1 MQFGKVIDPGAV
13 DFTLPPDAP
22 QTKNILQRYKID
34 TPFEASVGCAKWN
47 RTELKGFYPR
57 GTKDELA
64 YYSTQFNSIELNA
77 TFYGMPSWQQIVT
90 WRDKTPEDFKFF
102 PKLTNTISHFK
113 RLINV
118 KEPVQNFCNAISN
131 FENKLGMAFLQ
142 LHDNFAPKDFER
154 LKIVL
159 DEFPKGI
166 PLGVEV
172 RNAEWFSNQ
181 KVLQDYCDLLEKYQ
195 MANIIVDTAGRRDML
210 HMRLTSPVAFVR
222 YVGANHPSDIQRLDD
237 WVARIAKWRSEGL
250 QKLYFF
256 VHQNTELESP
266 LLAEHFI
273 KKLNKSLDLSLSV
286 PAKQPAQKSMFGDLN
301 LGL

>member
-1 MQFGKVIDPGAV
+1 MQFGKVPDPGII

-22 QTKNILQRYKID
+22 RTREILEKHK
-34 TPFEASVGCAKWN
+34 TSEPFEAYVGCAKWN

-57 GTKDELA
+57 GTKDELV
-64 YYSTQFNSIELNA
+64 YYATQFNSIELNA
-77 TFYGMPSWQQIVT
+77 TFYSMPSWQQIAT
-90 WRDKTPEDFKFF
+90 WRNKTPENFKFF

-113 RLINV
+113 RLIDV
-118 KEPVQNFCNAISN
+118 KEPIENFCNAISN
-131 FENKLGMAFLQ
+131 FEEKLGMAFLQ
-142 LHDNFAPKDFER
+142 LHDNFGPKDFSR
-154 LKIVL
+154 LQKTL
-159 DEFPKGI
+159 DEFPKGM

-172 RNAEWFSNQ
+172 RNAEWFSDADKQNAF
-181 KVLQDYCDLLEKYQ
+181 CELLEKHQ

-210 HMRLTSPVAFVR
+210 HMRLTSPVAFIR

-237 WVARIAKWRSEGL
+237 WVARIEKWRSEGL

-273 KKLNKSLDLSLSV
+273 KNLNKTLDVSLPI
-286 PAKQPAQKSMFGDLN
+286 PAKQPAQKSMLDDLN

>member
-1 MQFGKVIDPGAV
+1 MQFGKVTDPGAV
-13 DFTLPPDAP
+13 DFRLPQDAP
-22 QTKNILQRYKID
+22 QTKDVLQKHQNSV
-34 TPFEASVGCAKWN
+34 TFEAFVGCAKWN

-57 GTKDELA
+57 GTRDELT

-77 TFYGMPSWQQIVT
+77 TFYGMPSWQQIVN

-118 KEPVQNFCNAISN
+118 KEPVENFCNAISN

-172 RNAEWFSNQ
+172 RNAEWFSNE

-195 MANIIVDTAGRRDML
+195 MANIIVDTARRRDML

-237 WVARIAKWRSEGL
+237 WVKRIEKWRSEGL

-273 KKLNKSLDLSLSV
+273 KNLNASLGLSLPV
-286 PAKQPAQKSMFGDLN
+286 PAKQPAQKSMFVDLN

>member
-1 MQFGKVIDPGAV
+1 MQFGKVTDPGAI

-22 QTKNILQRYKID
+22 QTKKILQIYKNAA
-34 TPFEASVGCAKWN
+34 PLEASVGCAKWN

-77 TFYGMPSWQQIVT
+77 TFYGMPGWQQILT
-90 WRDKTPEDFKFF
+90 WRDKTPQDFKFF

-118 KEPVQNFCNAISN
+118 TEPVENFCNAISN
-131 FENKLGMAFLQ
+131 FEDKLGMAFLQ
-142 LHDNFAPKDFER
+142 LHDNFAPKDYER

-159 DEFPKGI
+159 EEFPKGI

-172 RNAEWFSNQ
+172 RNAEWFSNE
-181 KVLQDYCDLLEKYQ
+181 KVSQDYCDLLEKHQ

-237 WVARIAKWRSEGL
+237 WVARIEKWRSEGL

-273 KKLNKSLDLSLSV
+273 KNLNAYLNLSL
-286 PAKQPAQKSMFGDLN
+286 PIPTKQPAQKSMFDDLN